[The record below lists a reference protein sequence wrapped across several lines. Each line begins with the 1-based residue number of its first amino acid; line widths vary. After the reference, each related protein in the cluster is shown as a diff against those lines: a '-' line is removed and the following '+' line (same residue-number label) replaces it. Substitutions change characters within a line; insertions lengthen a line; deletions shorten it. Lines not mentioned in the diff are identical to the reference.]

1 MQKFTKGDR
10 IISGVIPGLDKFSN
24 RTGVILH
31 QMSVESDEEAYS
43 VLFDRDSQPFMVFA
57 WELSPLKTPAIFS
70 DEELATIFV

>member
-10 IISGVIPGLDKFSN
+10 IISGVIPGLGEFSN
-24 RTGVILH
+24 RTGAILH
-31 QMSVESDEEAYS
+31 QISAEDEGSYS
-43 VLFDRDSQPFMVFA
+43 VLFDGDSHPFMVFA